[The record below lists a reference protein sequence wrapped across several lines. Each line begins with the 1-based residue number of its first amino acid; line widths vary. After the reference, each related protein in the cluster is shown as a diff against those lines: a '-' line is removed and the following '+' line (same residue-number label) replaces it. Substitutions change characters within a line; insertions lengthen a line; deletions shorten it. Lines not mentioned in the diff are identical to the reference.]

1 MNNLRTRIITGFLY
15 GASLILSLSLGPYT
29 FGLFFLI
36 VTILGLKEFYR
47 IQTKLNNRP
56 SLIGGFGI
64 STLIYL
70 FFFLN
75 FTHSDI
81 KIPLYN
87 LSVLFLTF
95 IVLENFLLKKKNLI
109 RNFTSTILGVIYI
122 ALPFSLLITL
132 AFNKDGNYNFGYVLS
147 LFICVWLSDSGG
159 YFIGS
164 KYGKNKLFKSISP
177 NKTIEGAFGS
187 ILFTLIGC
195 IIISFMS
202 NSLSF
207 IEWMFFGI
215 IVSLS
220 SIVGDL
226 IESAIKRKAAIK
238 DSGTLLPGHGG
249 ILDRFDSI
257 LLVVP
262 ITYFYLNF
270 IS

>member
-1 MNNLRTRIITGFLY
+1 MNNLRTRVITGFIY
-15 GASLILSLSLGPYT
+15 GLSLILSLSLGPYT
-29 FGLFFLI
+29 FGLFFL
-36 VTILGLKEFYR
+36 VVMVLGLKEFYR
-47 IQTKLNNRP
+47 IQTKLNNHP
-56 SLIGGFGI
+56 SLIAGFGI
-64 STLIYL
+64 SILIYL

-81 KIPLYN
+81 KIPLYISSVIF
-87 LSVLFLTF
+87 LSF
-95 IVLENFLLKKKNLI
+95 IVLENFLLKKENLI
-109 RNFTSTILGVIYI
+109 SNFTATIFGVIYI

-132 AFNKDGNYNFGYVLS
+132 AFNQKGNYNFGYVLS

-159 YFIGS
+159 YFVGS
-164 KYGKNKLFKSISP
+164 KYGKNKLFKTISP
-177 NKTIEGAFGS
+177 KKTIEGAFGS
-187 ILFTLIGC
+187 ILFSLIGC
-195 IIISFMS
+195 IVISFIS

-207 IEWMFFGI
+207 KEWMFFGI

-220 SIVGDL
+220 SILGDL
-226 IESAIKRKAAIK
+226 IESAIKRKAGIK